1 MNVFHVDLQVLQ
13 SGNQILGREKYEV
26 KLNVVY

>member
-1 MNVFHVDLQVLQ
+1 MKVFHVDLQVPR